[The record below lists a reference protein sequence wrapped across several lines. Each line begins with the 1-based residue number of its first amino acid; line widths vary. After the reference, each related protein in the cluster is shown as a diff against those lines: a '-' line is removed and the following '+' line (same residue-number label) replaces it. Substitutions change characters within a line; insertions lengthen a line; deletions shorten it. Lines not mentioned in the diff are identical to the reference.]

1 MFYLLRKKIE
11 TKAKQLFHKEIKEN
25 DILNVA
31 MNLSLEWG
39 ENWLRPVDER
49 LKAIFKSINDDEA
62 KRIDIFIREARE
74 DIFKMVEQHYL
85 KELSEEQLK
94 LNLKEKY
101 SFLNDDNYKRLLSQG
116 MYYAWKDNG

>member
-1 MFYLLRKKIE
+1 
-11 TKAKQLFHKEIKEN
+11 
-25 DILNVA
+25 